1 MSSGHRA
8 ARPKP
13 VRELLLVAVLFLAYR
28 LGRQA
33 LAGDLPTAYA
43 NAAGIWHLERAWGLP
58 NEAALQQTILGHGW
72 LVRAANLYYAGVHF
86 PATAAFLLWTYLRR
100 PHLYRWARTTLAA
113 LTAAAFTVQVLIP
126 LAPPRLLA
134 AAGMVDTAAVVGPNV
149 YTASTDAIT
158 NQYAAMPSLH
168 VGWAAVVAI
177 VLIHATGGRWRWLW
191 LLHPLA
197 TLAVVVATANH
208 YWLDAAVALT
218 LLGAI
223 LLLLS
228 RHRDSPQWIGVPI
241 GRHAAAWFVG
251 TRRVRLRER
260 RTGTTTDIAVAPKI

>member
-1 MSSGHRA
+1 MSSGHGA
-8 ARPKP
+8 ARRRL

-33 LAGDLPTAYA
+33 LAGDLATAYA
-43 NAAGIWHLERAWGLP
+43 NAAGIWHLERAWRLP

-72 LVRAANLYYAGVHF
+72 PPPAPLPLGPHHPRGADRRSVRRSGPHPAG
-86 PATAAFLLWTYLRR
+86 T
-100 PHLYRWARTTLAA
+100 
-113 LTAAAFTVQVLIP
+113 
-126 LAPPRLLA
+126 PRLLV
-134 AAGMVDTAAVVGPNV
+134 AGMVDTAAVVRPSI

-177 VLIHATGGRWRWLW
+177 VLIRATGGRWRWLW

-223 LLLLS
+223 LLLPS
-228 RHRDSPQWIGVPI
+228 RHSDYPQWIRVPI

-251 TRRVRLRER
+251 SRRVRPRGSGEPGPR
-260 RTGTTTDIAVAPKI
+260 RTSR

>member
-1 MSSGHRA
+1 MSVDHRA

-13 VRELLLVAVLFLAYR
+13 VRELLLVAVLFLMYK

-33 LAGDLPTAYA
+33 LAGDVPAAYA
-43 NAAGIWHLERAWGLP
+43 NAADIWHLERAWGLP
-58 NEAALQQTILGHGW
+58 SEAALQQTILGHGW

-86 PATAAFLLWTYLRR
+86 PATAALLLWTYRRR
-100 PHLYRWARTTLAA
+100 PDLYRWARTTLAA
-113 LTAAAFTVQVLIP
+113 LTATAFVVHVLIP

-134 AAGMVDTAAVVGPNV
+134 TAGMVDTGNVVGPSV
-149 YTASTDAIT
+149 YTATTDSIA

-177 VLIHATGGRWRWLW
+177 VLVRATRSRWRWLW

-197 TLAVVVATANH
+197 TLAVVVVTANH
-208 YWLDAAVALT
+208 YWLDAAVALL

-223 LLLLS
+223 LLVS
-228 RHRDSPQWIGVPI
+228 RRDTSPQWKVAPM
-241 GRHAAAWFVG
+241 GRAG
-251 TRRVRLRER
+251 SGRRVCA
-260 RTGTTTDIAVAPKI
+260 G